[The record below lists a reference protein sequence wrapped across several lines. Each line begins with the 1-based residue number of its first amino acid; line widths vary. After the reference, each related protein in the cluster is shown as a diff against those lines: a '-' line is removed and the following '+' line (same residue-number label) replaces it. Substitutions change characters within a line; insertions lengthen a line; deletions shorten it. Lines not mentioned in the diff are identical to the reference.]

1 MYWVRRV
8 YVTEPCPLSLNCHT
22 PALFSRNAMGAVSRL
37 VDEVL
42 TRNGTATLRRVEP
55 EELEVCSRTKIPM
68 LIDESVSDKLP
79 KRDGAFQAEHGIMAT
94 LLLS

>member
-1 MYWVRRV
+1 
-8 YVTEPCPLSLNCHT
+8 
-22 PALFSRNAMGAVSRL
+22 MGAVSRL

-42 TRNGTATLRRVEP
+42 TRNGTATRRRVEP

-79 KRDGAFQAEHGIMAT
+79 KRDGAFQAC
-94 LLLS
+94 LLYTSPSPRDKRQSRMPSSA